1 MDEQSNAGRRT
12 ERNPGRCRGDHNGAS
27 VSGDR
32 RVADLITRLD
42 AARRAHGHQ
51 MDLGTADL
59 RILWMFSDDR
69 ARTLKEIAEELRLEQ
84 STVNRQINAALN
96 AGLLR
101 RDRRAGS
108 AAHEFSASA
117 EGERAFE
124 ADVEKSMAAY
134 HLGLEALGTDI
145 DEFLAG
151 FSRFVEAYGQAVRP
165 VPSGETEEPDADR
178 TQ

>member
-1 MDEQSNAGRRT
+1 MDERSSARRRT
-12 ERNPGRCRGDHNGAS
+12 ARNSGRCQGDHSDAS
-27 VSGDR
+27 VPGDR

-59 RILWMFSDDR
+59 RILWMFSDNR

-101 RDRRAGS
+101 RERRAGS

-145 DEFLAG
+145 EDFLAG
-151 FSRFVEAYGQAVRP
+151 FSRFVQAYGDAVRP
-165 VPSGETEEPDADR
+165 ESRDETGEPGAGS

>member
-1 MDEQSNAGRRT
+1 MMRSLGE
-12 ERNPGRCRGDHNGAS
+12 CRGDDSDAP
-27 VSGDR
+27 VPGDR
-32 RVADLITRLD
+32 RVADLIVRLD

-59 RILWMFSDDR
+59 RILWMFSDNR

-101 RDRRAGS
+101 RDRRVGS
-108 AAHEFSASA
+108 TAHEFSASA
-117 EGERAFE
+117 EGEQAFE
-124 ADVEKSMAAY
+124 ADVAKFMAAY
-134 HLGLEALGTDI
+134 HSGLEALGPDVE
-145 DEFLAG
+145 DFLAG
-151 FSRFVEAYGQAVRP
+151 FSRFVQAYGRAVGP
-165 VPSGETEEPDADR
+165 DPSGETGEPGEDR

>member
-1 MDEQSNAGRRT
+1 MDKQSNVGREPARS
-12 ERNPGRCRGDHNGAS
+12 PGRCREDHNDAS

-32 RVADLITRLD
+32 RIADLITRLD

-59 RILWMFSDDR
+59 RILWMFSDNR

-108 AAHEFSASA
+108 AAHEFSASV

-124 ADVEKSMAAY
+124 ADVAKSLAAY
-134 HLGLEALGTDI
+134 RSGLEALGTDI
-145 DEFLAG
+145 EDFLAG
-151 FSRFVEAYGQAVRP
+151 FSRFVQAYGQAVRP
-165 VPSGETEEPDADR
+165 DPSGETGEPGEGR